1 MPTPRWH
8 DEDTD
13 ALCRYVRGGNAPF
26 SAIASAF
33 GITRNAVA
41 GKIWRLRR
49 RGVLPPGITLPPR
62 DPKPRIR
69 KPRPYVPRKP
79 ADGGSARPARTVRRS
94 WRSLSAGSAAALLV
108 CCECPADILS
118 VRGCRYVI
126 TPDHHAAGRTL
137 ADLRCCNNPRVPGLS
152 WCLGHCRMV
161 YR

>member
-1 MPTPRWH
+1 MRCLAEHYRNTPDKQVVKITILFGKPSFPGSVIIMPTPRWH

-79 ADGGSARPARTVRRS
+79 ADGGSARPART
-94 WRSLSAGSAAALLV
+94 
-108 CCECPADILS
+108 
-118 VRGCRYVI
+118 
-126 TPDHHAAGRTL
+126 L